1 MIRVAVIG
9 SAGQLGTDLVRLL
22 GRSGAYQVFPLGHSD
37 LECTEPDSVR
47 QALGAISPNV
57 VVNCAAY
64 VRVDDCEDRPKSL
77 NR

>member
-47 QALGAISPNV
+47 HALWSNDRASWMTTV
-57 VVNCAAY
+57 VRFATKICRAAEP
-64 VRVDDCEDRPKSL
+64 CI
-77 NR
+77 